1 VQLAGRTVLLTGATG
16 GLGHAIAAAFAARG
30 ARLVLSGRR
39 PEVLASLASS
49 LPDASV
55 VAADLNDAGSIH
67 ALVEANPDVDVVVA
81 NAGMPGSGALD
92 SFTEAEIDRVLDVNL
107 RAPVLLARLYVPRM
121 RARGSGHLVF
131 MSSLSGRAPV
141 AGGALYA
148 ATKFG
153 LRGFGASLR
162 ADLRATGVG
171 VSIVSPGFVHEAGM
185 FADSGAELPAG
196 FRTVSPEQVADAT
209 VDAVERDRGEV
220 TVAPIE
226 LRLGTALAAVA
237 PDLASKVAG
246 KLGGERI
253 AERMAEGQADKRS

>member
-1 VQLAGRTVLLTGATG
+1 VQLAGRTILLTGATG

-39 PEVLASLASS
+39 PDVLEALAASF
-49 LPDASV
+49 PDAV
-55 VAADLNDAGSIH
+55 VAPADLTDPASVR
-67 ALVEANPDVDVVVA
+67 ALGEAHPDVDVVVA
-81 NAGMPGSGALD
+81 NAAMPGSGALE
-92 SFTEAEIDRVLDVNL
+92 SFSEEQIDRVLDVNL
-107 RAPVLLARLYVPRM
+107 RAPIMLARLYVPRM
-121 RARGSGHLVF
+121 RERASGHLVL

-141 AGGALYA
+141 AGGSLYA

-162 ADLRATGVG
+162 ADLRGTGVG

-185 FADSGAELPAG
+185 FAESGAELPPG

-209 VDAVERDRGEV
+209 ISAIERNRGEV

-226 LRLGTALAAVA
+226 LRLGTTLAAVA
-237 PDLASKVAG
+237 PDLASKVST
-246 KLGGERI
+246 KLGGDRI
-253 AERMAEGQADKRS
+253 ARRMAEGQANKR